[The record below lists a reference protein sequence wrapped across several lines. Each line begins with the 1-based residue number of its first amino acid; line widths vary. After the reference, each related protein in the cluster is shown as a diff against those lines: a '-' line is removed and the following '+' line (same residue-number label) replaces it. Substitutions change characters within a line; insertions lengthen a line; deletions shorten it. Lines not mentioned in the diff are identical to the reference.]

1 MVCELEFYLF
11 NIRFFPP
18 HTVSL
23 KIDYGETYEM
33 KFNLKQKLNRL
44 AVKRKLI
51 YWRFWCANPFF
62 PTNFFV

>member
-1 MVCELEFYLF
+1 MVFELEFYLF

-23 KIDYGETYEM
+23 KTDYGETYEM
-33 KFNLKQKLNRL
+33 EFNLKQKLNRL

-51 YWRFWCANPFF
+51 YCRFW
-62 PTNFFV
+62 